1 MRWLGP
7 RVNTWAWG
15 ERDTIDL
22 LSMPP
27 QALCVILLS
36 EKTAAE
42 ERVLSQAPAGK
53 GLIYRHTNN
62 WRKMVKWNRQVRIK
76 GQRIFSVKSLT
87 SACV

>member
-22 LSMPP
+22 LSTPP

-53 GLIYRHTNN
+53 GLIYIDIQITGGR
-62 WRKMVKWNRQVRIK
+62 W
-76 GQRIFSVKSLT
+76 
-87 SACV
+87 